1 MTANKGGTALTT
13 PFADFVSKGL
23 FSTLSGVPF
32 SQVYLDYYEMVTAE
46 YVHECVRFHVSGNKG
61 TVSTPVLSEV

>member
-32 SQVYLDYYEMVTAE
+32 SQIYLDFDEMVIVKSDEIASSLRR
-46 YVHECVRFHVSGNKG
+46 CI
-61 TVSTPVLSEV
+61 